1 MQIST
6 PGCIKLSAAALLWG
20 WLSAPLHGLVLMLL
34 TWAPGSVGAGAG
46 LSDGTGPSFLKI
58 YTLRRRFQRLDTLGN
73 VWAPKA
79 LHWHLEVSGGSQKV
93 ESKTGDRVETLQTPG
108 QAW

>member
-1 MQIST
+1 MAI
-6 PGCIKLSAAALLWG
+6 C
-20 WLSAPLHGLVLMLL
+20 PLHRLVLMVM

-46 LSDGTGPSFLKI
+46 LYDGTGPSFLKI

-93 ESKTGDRVETLQTPG
+93 ENKTGDRVETSNPRPG
-108 QAW
+108 LVVYIWNPSTGGKET

>member
-6 PGCIKLSAAALLWG
+6 GLHKAVSAAALLWG
-20 WLSAPLHGLVLMLL
+20 CLSAPLHGLALTVL

-58 YTLRRRFQRLDTLGN
+58 F
-73 VWAPKA
+73 
-79 LHWHLEVSGGSQKV
+79 LEKV
-93 ESKTGDRVETLQTPG
+93 PETGDLRECMGPQSTG
-108 QAW
+108 I